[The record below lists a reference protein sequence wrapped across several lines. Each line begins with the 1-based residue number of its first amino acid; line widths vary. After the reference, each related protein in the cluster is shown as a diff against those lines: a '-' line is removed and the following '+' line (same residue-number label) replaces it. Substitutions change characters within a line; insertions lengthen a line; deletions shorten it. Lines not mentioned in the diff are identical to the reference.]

1 MTRKLSDSHY
11 VHSQERK
18 SLLPLERLKI
28 TFLLFW
34 WIFGVNECCVNWLTH
49 KHELLVD
56 IVRTAW
62 FFLILTRGINRGY
75 YLAAQRHEISLRVL
89 ENISRVSPPFELFYD
104 EFKVTK
110 CCTKTFCLCWV
121 LRSKIAFMRCVTFS
135 NVLYAFGLYMN
146 N

>member
-34 WIFGVNECCVNWLTH
+34 WIFGVNGCCVNWLTH

-110 CCTKTFCLCWV
+110 CCIKTFCLCWV
-121 LRSKIAFMRCVTFS
+121 LRGKIAFMRCVTFS
-135 NVLYAFGLYMN
+135 HVLNVFGLFMN